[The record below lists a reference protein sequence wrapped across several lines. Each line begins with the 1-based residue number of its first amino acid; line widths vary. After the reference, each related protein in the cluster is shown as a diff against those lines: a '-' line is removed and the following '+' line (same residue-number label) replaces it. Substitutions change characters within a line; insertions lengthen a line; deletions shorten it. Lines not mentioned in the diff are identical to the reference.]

1 MSCHTSSR
9 VGTLLNAKAF
19 AESNNLLRKELN
31 IFVDKKKLDYSKAQQ
46 KQNNILAYQKIPYM
60 WFRENKL
67 SSSSPQKV
75 SMMIEHIIL
84 YMWDLSR
91 PRI

>member
-31 IFVDKKKLDYSKAQQ
+31 IFVDKKNLTIQ
-46 KQNNILAYQKIPYM
+46 KHNRNKTTSWHIKKSLICGSGKINYPVLRLRKY
-60 WFRENKL
+60 L
-67 SSSSPQKV
+67 
-75 SMMIEHIIL
+75 
-84 YMWDLSR
+84 
-91 PRI
+91 